1 MLRHCGFFLL
11 QYVFSI
17 KTPKYLKIIQQTS
30 IIELSYYNKEETT
43 VKKALSLLL
52 AVMMLVSMMTCVVLP
67 VAAASEP
74 VSYAASL
81 VNLFTK
87 KASLEGV
94 VDQGTGAFKANDK
107 FYSSE
112 SISVK
117 EGDVLMFGPARTTQG
132 YQVVSFKG
140 DTVDKTLEVNS
151 ANIANYTAFT
161 LTDDATGNMVF
172 CKYTIPAGVTA
183 VKLTCEVVTSNSFL
197 VTKNQEFTLQNWKDY
212 VAAKYPHTDLVNL
225 YGAPALGRWSGSG
238 LKTSNEYYAPSLKV
252 AKNDVIYYGPADPGQ
267 GYQLAFYT
275 AAEMTSGAEVKSAN
289 NDGYDTANGTLKVV
303 DTFDNGQVIYAY
315 RAKAAGYVGIA
326 TPVAYNSFAMIT
338 KNQPLT
344 TQNFHNYWDSKP
356 DANLYNIKLD
366 VQAGYYDIDGL
377 RKDTTNH
384 NGSHSVAVKP
394 GDVLLMGPCW
404 DKTTSFQGV
413 TFDINRN
420 PVSKIYQTDS
430 IVVQKGTSGND
441 GTNPGMILQYTV
453 PEGVYYIRFIN
464 RTVFNSAY
472 TIQRVTPL
480 KDSDNLYER
489 EKYPMGLWKA
499 DATTAPFQNEYYAS
513 AQYTVKAGET
523 VYFGPAQYAQG
534 YQVVFN
540 SADGKVSATVANGTA
555 GNYTNPAGS
564 LNVYDTFDNT
574 AHVIYAYRATQDGTI
589 AFPVRS
595 EYHEKF
601 LVTRTPF
608 SVRQFH
614 AYWDAKAGV
623 NCYDP
628 VLDYIGLVMNGD
640 GTTKAAQHNS
650 AHELA
655 VTPGE
660 VISFGPVQVSQGY
673 DLITRNALNV
683 PHKQTVKATRG
694 EAIAKT
700 DLTYLPATGSGEP
713 SDYAIYS
720 YTVPENVYSINIV
733 NRIWTND
740 FFMIKRGTMTA
751 TEYYDAIGIEPD
763 SPLKGKTGL
772 FVGDSIS
779 AAANDARYMKNKG
792 LGAWAGRIGWH
803 YQLEDTNKSVSGSTI
818 AINTGR
824 GYIADQL
831 TSMAANDYDYVII
844 QGGVNDANVGV
855 AEGAVSTSYNIE
867 DFDRNTYAGGLEYIF
882 AKAVELY
889 GDTAAIGYI
898 INYQLPNR
906 STFNRFGS
914 FVDTAKAACEKWGVA
929 YIDLYNN
936 DAITTAMDLKTNG
949 SLYAQDNLH
958 PNERGY
964 EVLYPVIG
972 DWMGTLSTHEGMD
985 WKTIADE
992 AETAAK
998 ALDLTLYTTESA
1010 AAFTAAMGALPEG
1023 DEARYLA
1030 VLDAVDLL
1038 DWTAPLPVSGY
1049 TALNVVTQRIYGRAA
1064 EFSVSSA
1071 EDLQTLHK
1079 LTTDGTLK
1087 AGATVKQLK
1096 EIDLSA
1102 NADLM
1107 IGTEATPFTAT
1118 YDGQG
1123 YVIKGFTLA
1132 GAKNTAAFIPFL
1144 AGTLKNVTF
1153 TDAVT
1158 SVNGWTA
1165 VAVSNAMAG
1174 AVIENVHVK
1183 NATITKTGDN
1193 NGLSVLV
1200 CQGKGAF
1207 TVKDCTVTDCK
1218 ITITTDRQTYGN
1230 VGAILSSDKGNAVSI
1245 TNCYAVN
1252 NTFTLNVNDTAKHI
1266 GGLVGEIMSTGTV
1279 IKNCGAVGT
1288 TFTKDY
1294 ASIAG
1299 VAGIVTVAATVEN
1312 CYTDHA
1318 TVLISTAAT
1327 PVNCYAAVPMADIAS
1342 GKLAYTL
1349 KTTSGDVW
1357 VQGAYPTLN
1366 AGQAVTKIDYLVQEN
1381 VFFTAYT
1388 DAEGKQIGTC
1398 DTPVV
1403 EGYLFDGW
1411 TSDTAENGDVTR
1423 TAKLVLLGDVDN
1435 DGVANVSDVT
1445 VLMQSLVGL
1454 ETECSIA
1461 ADANGD
1467 GRVSIYDAVVL
1478 LRALSA

>member
-1 MLRHCGFFLL
+1 M
-11 QYVFSI
+11 
-17 KTPKYLKIIQQTS
+17 
-30 IIELSYYNKEETT
+30 
-43 VKKALSLLL
+43 KKALSLLL
-52 AVMMLVSMMTCVVLP
+52 AVLMLVSMMTCIVLP
-67 VAAASEP
+67 AAAATEP

-94 VDQGTGAFKANDK
+94 VDQSTGAFKANDK

-112 SISVK
+112 SIPVK

-140 DTVDKTLEVNS
+140 DAVDKSLEIGS
-151 ANIANYTAFT
+151 GNIANYTAFA
-161 LTDDATGNMVF
+161 LTDDTTGNMVF

-183 VKLTCEVVTSNSFL
+183 VKLTCEVLASNSFL
-197 VTKNQEFTLQNWKDY
+197 VTKNQEFTLQNWQDY
-212 VAAKYPHTDLVNL
+212 VTAKYPHTDLMNL
-225 YGAPALGRWSGSG
+225 YGTPSMGRWSASG
-238 LKTSNEYYAPSLKV
+238 LKESGEYYAPKLQV

-289 NDGYDTANGTLKVV
+289 NDGYNDNNGTLKVV

-315 RAKAAGYVGIA
+315 RAKTAGYVGIA
-326 TPVAYNSFAMIT
+326 TPIAYNSFAMIT
-338 KNQPLT
+338 KNQPLN
-344 TQNFHNYWDSKP
+344 TQNFYNYWDSKP

-366 VQAGYYDIDGL
+366 LQQGHYNA
-377 RKDTTNH
+377 
-384 NGSHSVAVKP
+384 NGSWSAQANHRSSHSIAVKP
-394 GDVLLMGPCW
+394 GDVLVIGPCW
-404 DKTTSFQGV
+404 DKTTSYQGV
-413 TFDINRN
+413 QFDIDRKPLGTFN
-420 PVSKIYQTDS
+420 QTHANFKQ
-430 IVVQKGTSGND
+430 IGTRGSD
-441 GTNPGMILQYTV
+441 GTNPGLILQYTV
-453 PEGVYYIRFIN
+453 PDNVYYINFVN
-464 RTVFNSAY
+464 RTVFNTQY
-472 TIQRVTPL
+472 TIHRITPL

-499 DATTAPFQNEYYAS
+499 NATTAPFQDEYYAS
-513 AQYTVKAGET
+513 AQYPVKAGET
-523 VYFGPAQYAQG
+523 IYFGPAQYAQG

-540 SADGKVSATVANGTA
+540 SADGSVSSTVANGTA
-555 GNYTNPAGS
+555 GKYTNPAGS

-574 AHVIYAYRATQDGTI
+574 AHVIYAYRATQDGTV

-595 EYHEKF
+595 EYHDKF

-614 AYWDAKAGV
+614 NYWDAKEGA

-628 VLDYIGLVMNGD
+628 LLDHIGLVMNAD
-640 GTTKAAQHNS
+640 GSTKSAQHNS
-650 AHELA
+650 AHDLA

-673 DLITRNALNV
+673 DLIIRDALNIS
-683 PHKQTVKATRG
+683 HNKTIKATRG

-720 YTVPENVYSINIV
+720 YTVPENVYSINII
-733 NRIWTND
+733 NRVWTND

-751 TEYYDAIGIEPD
+751 DEYYDAIGIEPD
-763 SPLKGKTGL
+763 SELKGKTGL

-779 AAANDARYMKNKG
+779 AAANDSRYMKNKG
-792 LGAWAGRIGWH
+792 MGAWAGRIGWH

-831 TSMAANDYDYVII
+831 TSMAANDYDYVVI
-844 QGGVNDANVGV
+844 QGGVNDANIGV

-906 STFNRFGS
+906 STYNRFGT
-914 FVDTAKAACEKWGVA
+914 FVDTAKAACEKWGIA

-936 DAITTAMDLKTNG
+936 EAVTTAMDLKTNG
-949 SLYAQDNLH
+949 SLFAQDNLH
-958 PNERGY
+958 ASERGY

-972 DWMGTLSTHEGMD
+972 DWMETLSAHAGID
-985 WKTIADE
+985 WKTVADE
-992 AETAAK
+992 AEAAAK
-998 ALDLTLYTTESA
+998 ALDLAPYTAESA

-1030 VLDAVDLL
+1030 VLDAVELL

-1049 TALNVVTQRIYGRAA
+1049 TALNVVTQRIYGQAA
-1064 EFSVSSA
+1064 EYAVSSA
-1071 EDLQTLHK
+1071 EDLKTLHK

-1102 NADLM
+1102 DANLM
-1107 IGTEATPFTAT
+1107 IGTEVTPFNAV

-1123 YVIKGFTLA
+1123 YAIKGFTLT
-1132 GAKNTAAFIPFL
+1132 GAKDIAAFIPFL
-1144 AGTLKNVTF
+1144 SGTLKNVIF

-1165 VAVSNAMAG
+1165 VAVSNAMSG

-1193 NGLSVLV
+1193 NGLAVLV
-1200 CQGKGAF
+1200 CQGKGGAF
-1207 TVKDCTVTDCK
+1207 TVKDCTVTDCE

-1266 GGLVGEIMSTGTV
+1266 GGLVGEIMNTGTV
-1279 IKNCGAVGT
+1279 IKNCGAIGT

-1327 PVNCYAAVPMADIAS
+1327 PVNCYAAVPAADIAS

-1349 KTTSGDVW
+1349 KTSTGDAW
-1357 VQGAYPTLN
+1357 VQSAYPTLN
-1366 AGQAVTKIDYLVQEN
+1366 NGQAVTKIDYVVQEN
-1381 VFFTAYT
+1381 VAFTTYT
-1388 DAEGKQIGTC
+1388 DAEGEQINSFEA
-1398 DTPVV
+1398 PAV

-1411 TSDTAENGDVTR
+1411 SSDTAENGDVTH

-1435 DGVANVSDVT
+1435 DGQANVSDVT

-1454 ETECSIA
+1454 EAECSIA

-1467 GRVSIYDAVVL
+1467 GRVSIYDAIVL